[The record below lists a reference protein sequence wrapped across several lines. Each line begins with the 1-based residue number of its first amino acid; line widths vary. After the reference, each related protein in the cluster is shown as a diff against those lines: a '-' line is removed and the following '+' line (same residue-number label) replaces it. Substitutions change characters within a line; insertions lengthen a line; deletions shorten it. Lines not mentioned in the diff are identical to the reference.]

1 MSNMSPYNRKLFPLR
16 LNILCG
22 KGKKSALFPPF
33 QSPEISR
40 YESHRCI
47 FFPILLPIHVF
58 HVRHLTF
65 PLSSLRFPVW
75 SYRHRDERIQADLNK
90 LYDVPPAKPSSS
102 SSSSSSG
109 PTDWPH
115 GRGTAAAGEAGRG
128 GRRRGQVMRA
138 TFSFFTHTKKYPFF

>member
-1 MSNMSPYNRKLFPLR
+1 MSPYNRKLFPYAWIFDAGR
-16 LNILCG
+16 VK
-22 KGKKSALFPPF
+22 KGALFPPF

-47 FFPILLPIHVF
+47 FLPILLPIHVF

-65 PLSSLRFPVW
+65 PLSPLRFPVW

-102 SSSSSSG
+102 SSSSG

-115 GRGTAAAGEAGRG
+115 RQGTAAAGEAGRG
-128 GRRRGQVMRA
+128 GRRRGQVMQA
-138 TFSFFTHTKKYPFF
+138 TLSFFYSYVTQLGAAPVA